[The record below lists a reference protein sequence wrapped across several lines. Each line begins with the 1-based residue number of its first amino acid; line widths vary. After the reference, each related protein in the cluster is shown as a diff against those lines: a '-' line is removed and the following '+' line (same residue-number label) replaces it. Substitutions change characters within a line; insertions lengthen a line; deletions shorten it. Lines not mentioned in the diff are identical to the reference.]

1 MQQLE
6 LFPNDDVV
14 RFALSLTAHEFS
26 RLKEDRPEDY
36 YRIRE
41 LRNLIHKHNDH
52 VRHLEKR
59 LAFDINSLIN
69 WR

>member
-6 LFPNDDVV
+6 LFPNDIV
-14 RFALSLTAHEFS
+14 RFAVELPREALDK
-26 RLKEDRPEDY
+26 LKDARPEDY

-41 LRNLIHKHNDH
+41 LRNLIHKHNGH